1 MENGMENKKRGDMLS
16 YLKQFERVIV
26 IALMAM
32 LALTIFLSTIELG
45 RLIVKDIMTPPFLI
59 DVKELLDIFG
69 YFLLVLL
76 GIELIYTLKTYLSD
90 NEIHVEVVFIVAL
103 IAIARKVII
112 LDVEELPALTLFGIA
127 AIVIALSAGYYFIK
141 QQLFVGGPKKQIQ

>member
-32 LALTIFLSTIELG
+32 LALTIFLSTVELG
-45 RLIVKDIMTPPFLI
+45 RLIVKDIITPPFLI

-76 GIELIYTLKTYLSD
+76 GIELIYTFKTYLSD

-127 AIVIALSAGYYFIK
+127 AIVIALSLGYYFIK
-141 QQLFVGGPKKQIQ
+141 QHLFVGGPKK